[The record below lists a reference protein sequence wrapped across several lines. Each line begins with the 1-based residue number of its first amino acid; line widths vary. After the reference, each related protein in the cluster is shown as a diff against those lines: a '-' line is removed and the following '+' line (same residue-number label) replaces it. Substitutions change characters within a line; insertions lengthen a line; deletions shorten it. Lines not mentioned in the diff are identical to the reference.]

1 MSSTIINACA
11 YQTNSCINFGK
22 IDDLV
27 IQMVNDHYFDLQM
40 YANFVVDIDNNAAE
54 LSDENNFYTKIVAVK
69 NEYDPDYPNAKLFT
83 TENMDHLQLLVTKM
97 LGLLKDNWITA
108 EEYLSD
114 LQNIHFFGSGAAS
127 ATILLKADRILPTGI
142 MPLIIKIMPFEL
154 PYHYTYLKNISPKEL
169 NNFVWKYI
177 ESPSYALFIKEAW
190 MYCFSKTQLAKYTP
204 TFTCISN
211 CYFIKGLPVNSLEK
225 LNEIYKS
232 YAKKRISSGKRRGTD
247 RSSLSTISHS
257 GESGKQ
263 LPYKKWFN
271 ILTNPNAPS
280 QLKEAIFKS
289 NYGCFEMRQIEKTLD
304 DIIDEPGM
312 FDLSIIFEYLYTK
325 VVSAFIGRIIFTDD
339 HFGNVAYN
347 TVNYY
352 RSYNIKCNGCN
363 YLFYMPPGKMV
374 QFIDLERYV
383 FNFSQYDIYTNTALK
398 SIPDRDYLDKNAHL
412 NRIKNVYNDN
422 NYIFDKTLSA
432 LLKGSFGEKNF
443 ADASEYKIMLQ
454 ILTSPFVHDIKT
466 FCQIMESN
474 LPQKYLIAPSK
485 GEGKIVQYF
494 LDLDDDAL
502 RVIDINGLYNQIK

>member
-1 MSSTIINACA
+1 MSNTIINACA

-22 IDDLV
+22 INDLI

-40 YANFVVDIDNNAAE
+40 YANFVVAIDNNPAE
-54 LSDENNFYTKIVAVK
+54 LSDKNNFYTKIVAVK
-69 NEYDPDYPNAKLFT
+69 NEYDPQYSNTKLFT
-83 TENMDHLQLLVTKM
+83 KENMYHLQLLVKKM
-97 LGLLKDNWITA
+97 LDLLKDNWITA
-108 EEYLSD
+108 EEYLLD
-114 LQNIHFFGSGAAS
+114 IRNIQFFGSGAAS
-127 ATILLKADRILPTGI
+127 ATILLRADRILPTGI

-169 NNFVWKYI
+169 ENFVWTYI
-177 ESPSYALFIKEAW
+177 ESPTYALFIKEAW

-211 CYFIKGLPVNSLEK
+211 CYFIKGLPINNLEK
-225 LNEIYKS
+225 LNEIYAS
-232 YAKKRISSGKRRGTD
+232 YAQKRIS
-247 RSSLSTISHS
+247 
-257 GESGKQ
+257 SGKQ

-271 ILTNPNAPS
+271 ILTNPNEPQ
-280 QLKEAIFKS
+280 QLKEKIFES

-325 VVSAFIGRIIFTDD
+325 VVSAFVGRIIFTDD

-347 TVNYY
+347 TVNYF

-398 SIPDRDYLDKNAHL
+398 SIPDSDYLKKNTHLDK
-412 NRIKNVYNDN
+412 IKNVYNNN

-432 LLKGSFGEKNF
+432 LLKRSFGEKNF

-474 LPQKYLIAPSK
+474 LPQKYLVVPPK
-485 GEGKIVQYF
+485 GKIVEYY
-494 LDLDDDAL
+494 LDLDDDAF